1 MSGPQF
7 TRGPWELGGA
17 LVYAPQGER
26 TAGRSQGSSISIA
39 LMLRR
44 PAIYGGR
51 VQRTQDTDCDA
62 CETGAQVDANARLI
76 AAAPDLYAA
85 LERTLRA
92 LEQHLD
98 DQCIMQGLKHRDD
111 LCPCNSTEVVEARS
125 ALARARG
132 EVQA

>member
-1 MSGPQF
+1 VSGPQF

-26 TAGRSQGSSISIA
+26 TAGRSQGSSVSIA

-51 VQRTQDTDCDA
+51 VQNTQDTDCDA

-76 AAAPDLYAA
+76 ASAPDLYAA
-85 LERTLRA
+85 LNEGQLLADEVANTWESGDLAGAVRELVA
-92 LEQHLD
+92 WA
-98 DQCIMQGLKHRDD
+98 MQ
-111 LCPCNSTEVVEARS
+111 ARS

-132 EVQA
+132 EVAS